1 MTYGEAWKA
10 TFKNL
15 NDVGKAYYYEEGRIK
30 DKERN
35 SKERREDKKDQ
46 IILK

>member
-15 NDVGKAYYYEEGRIK
+15 NDVGIHYYEEGARKNRNAAAAEKRI
-30 DKERN
+30 N
-35 SKERREDKKDQ
+35 
-46 IILK
+46 